1 MVHKKIIAVLAAL
14 AIAGSA
20 AGCAKKAPEQS
31 GSAPF
36 SEPPFESSF
45 ETEAPVAST
54 DKQVV
59 GKVTSI
65 DGTKI
70 TIEFGEL
77 KQKTP
82 SRDGNG
88 GNGGNRKSRSGD
100 GDNGD
105 GQRRER
111 PSRNGNGDGQN
122 RERPSR
128 NGNGD
133 GQNRQRPSGMFGY
146 TFNATSGSGTYDLAG
161 LKEITLEN
169 DSDDTADTID
179 EIKTG
184 DVVVITLNSDGTAA
198 SLTVKDLNGRAGN
211 RRPGN
216 RSSKNDENQADADA

>member
-111 PSRNGNGDGQN
+111 PSRNGNGDGKR
-122 RERPSR
+122 RE
-128 NGNGD
+128 
-133 GQNRQRPSGMFGY
+133 RPSGMFGY

>member
-20 AGCAKKAPEQS
+20 AGCAKKAPEQP

-105 GQRRER
+105 GQR
-111 PSRNGNGDGQN
+111 

>member
-111 PSRNGNGDGQN
+111 PSRNGNGDGKR
-122 RERPSR
+122 RE
-128 NGNGD
+128 
-133 GQNRQRPSGMFGY
+133 RPSGMFGY
-146 TFNATSGSGTYDLAG
+146 TFNAKSGSGTYDLAG